1 MVKMGFPGIP
11 NLDKASRC
19 CFRYLLML
27 LLAQTLVLLT
37 GCSKTPFSSVKN
49 SVKNL
54 AKSDI
59 DFVADAHYASAQR
72 ILRELN
78 TKLYRRNPVQL
89 THGRVLGGSSAP
101 TAASR
106 EQQLFRADGPL
117 VFDELG
123 GRRGTRAMELALAPE
138 FEGDRVF
145 ALMAGLTGMVRHSYD
160 YRAEFFMLDNI
171 DEQKLYQSAR
181 NVEILLWRLSRAHSH
196 SGQPLILTNH
206 RSGEVDNLSFERLFG
221 KLIATQD
228 MLAEI
233 AAQKN
238 NRLINQVAHNA
249 ASLVF
254 FPL

>member
-11 NLDKASRC
+11 NLNKASRC
-19 CFRYLLML
+19 CFRYLLVL
-27 LLAQTLVLLT
+27 LLMQALVLLT
-37 GCSKTPFSSVKN
+37 GCSKTPFSMKDSVR
-49 SVKNL
+49 NL

-72 ILRELN
+72 LLRELN

-89 THGRVLGGSSAP
+89 THGRVLSGGSAP

-106 EQQLFRADGPL
+106 EQQLFRANGPL
-117 VFDELG
+117 IFDELG
-123 GRRGTRAMELALAPE
+123 GRRGTRAMEFALAPG

-181 NVEILLWRLSRAHSH
+181 NVEILLWRLSRARSR

>member
-11 NLDKASRC
+11 NLNKTSRC
-19 CFRYLLML
+19 CFRYLLVL
-27 LLAQTLVLLT
+27 LLMQALVLLT
-37 GCSKTPFSSVKN
+37 GCSKTPFSMKDSVR
-49 SVKNL
+49 NL

-72 ILRELN
+72 LLRELN

-89 THGRVLGGSSAP
+89 THGRVLGGSSSP

-106 EQQLFRADGPL
+106 EQQLFRANGPL

-123 GRRGTRAMELALAPE
+123 GRRGTRAMELALAPG

-145 ALMAGLTGMVRHSYD
+145 ALMAGLTGMIRHSYG
-160 YRAEFFMLDNI
+160 YRSEFFMLDNI

-181 NVEILLWRLSRAHSH
+181 NVEILLWRLSRARSH